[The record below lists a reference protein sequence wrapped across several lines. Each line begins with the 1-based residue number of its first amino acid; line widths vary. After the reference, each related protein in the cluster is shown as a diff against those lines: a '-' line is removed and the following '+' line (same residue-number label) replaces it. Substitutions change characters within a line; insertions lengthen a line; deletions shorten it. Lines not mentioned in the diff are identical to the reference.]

1 MATLIGSSKSLAL
14 ASTEG
19 NEIDNEQSW
28 EVIYQDHAR
37 NDELLQQYGNEPMFK
52 RRCQHISPVY
62 NCHGMTF
69 ASRRTGIIDNS
80 TIEQILR
87 EDRYSLIQG
96 EQVLPGDVI
105 LYVHESGDI
114 EHSGIVIEPPRPE
127 NFNIP
132 LILSKWG
139 RYLES
144 VHLANRCPYD
154 SNDIRYYRINH
165 GEFEYS

>member
-19 NEIDNEQSW
+19 NNIDNEQSW
-28 EVIYQDHAR
+28 EVISQDDVR
-37 NDELLQQYGNEPMFK
+37 NDELLRRYGNHPQFK
-52 RRCQHISPVY
+52 RRCRHLSPIY

-69 ASRRTGIIDNS
+69 ASRRTAIIDNS
-80 TIEQILR
+80 TIEQILN
-87 EDRYSLIQG
+87 EDKYTQIPT

-105 LYVHESGDI
+105 LYVHEDGDI
-114 EHSGIVIEPPRPE
+114 EHSGIVVEPPTQQ
-127 NFNIP
+127 NLNIP
-132 LILSKWG
+132 LVLSKWG

-165 GEFEYS
+165 GKFEYS